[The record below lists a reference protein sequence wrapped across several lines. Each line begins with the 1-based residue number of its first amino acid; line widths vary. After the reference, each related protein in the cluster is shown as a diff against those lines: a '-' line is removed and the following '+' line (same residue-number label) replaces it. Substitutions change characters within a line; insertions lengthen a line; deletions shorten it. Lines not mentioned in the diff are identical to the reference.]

1 MGNTRGR
8 LQAGQDTVHKA
19 KLIDLLAAMIN
30 SEQFEQQPLSAH
42 LAELRS
48 CLIISLAAVAVC
60 FVLAYAVVEDLAD
73 WFLQPL
79 ISVLPAGKSLIF
91 TSYQAGFFFI

>member
-1 MGNTRGR
+1 MTK
-8 LQAGQDTVHKA
+8 T
-19 KLIDLLAAMIN
+19 
-30 SEQFEQQPLSAH
+30 EQFEQQPLSTH

-48 CLIISLAAVAVC
+48 CLIISLAAVVVC
-60 FVLAYAVVEDLAD
+60 FVFAYAVVEQLAD

-79 ISVLPAGKSLIF
+79 VSVLPAGKALIF